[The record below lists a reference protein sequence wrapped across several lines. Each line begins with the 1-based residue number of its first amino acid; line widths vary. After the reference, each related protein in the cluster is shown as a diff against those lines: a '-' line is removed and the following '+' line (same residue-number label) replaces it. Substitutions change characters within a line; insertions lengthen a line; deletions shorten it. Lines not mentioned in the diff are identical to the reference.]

1 MDQISTISSSK
12 TYNWRYVCKFIVKNI
27 MWREFWYFKTDQ
39 EWKLKIFFTNFSIVL
54 TWFWRVDIYICS
66 SLMVKLC
73 KRGPKLDHQIRLA
86 VEHNKG
92 IPEVRTRRGSPSKC
106 ERDKSSKE
114 NRIFG
119 KYLYY
124 TSMFVYSSISNIS
137 LRHLAFENNCLLKLT
152 LELRTALLETLLQC
166 GLYSTMH
173 SFLNFV

>member
-86 VEHNKG
+86 VEHDKG

-119 KYLYY
+119 KYFYY
-124 TSMFVYSSISNIS
+124 TSMFVYISGENFDEFLFLLS
-137 LRHLAFENNCLLKLT
+137 LLSFFFLLLSYKILSDPDIKLSKLKCT
-152 LELRTALLETLLQC
+152 SNKLK
-166 GLYSTMH
+166 
-173 SFLNFV
+173 

>member
-1 MDQISTISSSK
+1 MNVLPEEWIKLYPPFQAQKLIIEGM
-12 TYNWRYVCKFIVKNI
+12 YLCKFILKNI

-124 TSMFVYSSISNIS
+124 TSMFVYIAT
-137 LRHLAFENNCLLKLT
+137 HFGE
-152 LELRTALLETLLQC
+152 
-166 GLYSTMH
+166 
-173 SFLNFV
+173 SFLSSSFLTPHFHFVY